1 MSTEENEAIVRR
13 IIGEFLNEGNLA
25 LADEL
30 STEDFV
36 NHSPGSGITPDRE
49 GLKRYVSNLRTAFP
63 DMVTTIDDMI
73 AEGDKVVVRVTSSG
87 THMGDLAGIPPTGRQ
102 VRVPAISIIRF
113 ADGKAV
119 ERWNITDELSLLQQL
134 GILPSVG

>member
-30 STEDFV
+30 STKDFV

-49 GLKRYVSNLRTAFP
+49 GLKRYLSNLRTAFP